1 VPYSICK
8 TFDFESGHI
17 LSKHPGKCRFPHG
30 HSRRVEV
37 VLTAEQLDANDMVCD
52 FQVIKRLLK
61 DFLEAWDHAL
71 CLNTDDAH
79 FVFYERTYGK
89 QIIAFPHTDPTSEVM
104 VKAIFDAL
112 SRSLADARS
121 ESPTAGVVG
130 PGVRVQRVRLTETNS
145 SWAEYS
151 TPTPAVIETGGNLDA
166 NQRPTPAH

>member
-1 VPYSICK
+1 MPYSICK
-8 TFDFESGHI
+8 TFEFESGHI

-37 VLTAEQLDANDMVCD
+37 VMTAERLDANDMVCD

-71 CLNTDDAH
+71 CLNTDDAN
-79 FVFYERTYGK
+79 FEFYERAYGNR
-89 QIIAFPHTDPTSEVM
+89 IIAFQHTDPTSEVM

-112 SRSLADARS
+112 HRNLS
-121 ESPTAGVVG
+121 AGRKELSTG
-130 PGVRVQRVRLTETNS
+130 SIAAPGVQIKRVRLTETNS

-151 TPTPAVIETGGNLDA
+151 PPPRVETGADLDV
-166 NQRPTPAH
+166 NQRPTPE